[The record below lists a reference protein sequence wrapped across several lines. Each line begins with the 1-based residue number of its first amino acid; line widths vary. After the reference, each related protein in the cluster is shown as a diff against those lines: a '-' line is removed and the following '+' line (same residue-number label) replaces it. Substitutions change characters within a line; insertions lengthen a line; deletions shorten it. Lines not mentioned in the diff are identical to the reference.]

1 MRAGP
6 SDPPSSTE
14 PANDQGGPLIET
26 DEAVDE
32 VQRAAREDQIRRA
45 AYRRWQERGGEDGSE
60 LADWLDAEREVD
72 GRH

>member
-14 PANDQGGPLIET
+14 PANDQGGPLIEP

-32 VQRAAREDQIRRA
+32 VQRAAREDLIRRE
-45 AYRRWQERGGEDGSE
+45 AYRRYQERGGEAGS
-60 LADWLDAEREVD
+60 AVDDWLEAEREVD
-72 GRH
+72 GQR